1 MCMTCVVP
9 SCGVKTKGILSLYC
23 KKHTFYRKKLQD
35 LGTEMGHYPIN
46 TFLDEHF
53 LSSLKHPNGF
63 KRYLIDIKNGINPNQ
78 ERYDTIAGMVVST
91 GDIPYEY
98 EIIGPVYFSTNNR
111 AGIISESPL
120 TKLMKKYK
128 DKIDRLK
135 KEKLTSG
142 IDNFDWGFLYGEL
155 SFGMG
160 NTFDIAYFLSVEE
173 LKKRVYRLGG
183 DGIIFLRQDIDIDTT
198 HFQRFYLQM
207 HATAVK
213 FIEPAPLT
221 LKAAPVAQPL
231 KELPIP
237 PTPDEFKE

>member
-1 MCMTCVVP
+1 MCMTCLVP

-35 LGTEMGHYPIN
+35 LGIEMGHSPIS

-53 LSSLKHPNGF
+53 LSSLEYPDGF

-78 ERYDTIAGMVVST
+78 ERDDTIAGMVVST
-91 GDIPYEY
+91 GDIPNEY

-111 AGIISESPL
+111 SGIITESPL
-120 TKLMKKYK
+120 TKLMDNYK
-128 DKIDRLK
+128 EKIVRLK
-135 KEKLTSG
+135 KEKLVSNTN
-142 IDNFDWGFLYGEL
+142 NFDWSFLYGEL

-183 DGIIFLRQDIDIDTT
+183 DGIIFLRQDIDLDTT
-198 HFQRFYLQM
+198 NFQRFYLQM

-213 FIEPAPLT
+213 
-221 LKAAPVAQPL
+221 LK
-231 KELPIP
+231 KMNS
-237 PTPDEFKE
+237 